1 MVATAAVLTAGGG
14 GPAAWLPLRARRHV
28 VAVPP
33 EHAGLNFQ
41 EALTLTTQQ
50 QESLVTWLTGP
61 TRTADIEKILV
72 LGAQGPAEMTLVL
85 YRPQAPEE

>member
-1 MVATAAVLTAGGG
+1 MT
-14 GPAAWLPLRARRHV
+14 
-28 VAVPP
+28 PP
-33 EHAGLNFQ
+33 EHASLNFQ

-72 LGAQGPAEMTLVL
+72 LGAQGPAEMTVVL
-85 YRPQAPEE
+85 YRPQPPGE